1 MARVDGEHAG
11 PKPHALGRMRV
22 SGEHKCG
29 VARVGELAHPDRLE
43 AEPFGRLCPRNGFV
57 ERLACIEERGKARH
71 DFSNIC
77 PVTFA
82 QALFMGLLQGAT
94 ELFPV
99 SSLGHSV
106 LIPSLLHWSFKQ
118 SDPSFVP
125 FLVLLHLGT
134 ATALL
139 ILYREQWIAI
149 IRGFFTAA
157 IPGKIP
163 TDPERLAML
172 LLVGTIPAGILG
184 VFLETRVKALFA
196 SPYAAAGFLVVNGVL
211 MLGFELLRRRA
222 ESKAELDSASRV
234 EQGERVAQAER
245 ISFRAAALV
254 GACQALAFLPGISRS
269 GVTIGGGLVSEP
281 GHQEAARFSFLLATP
296 VILGAGVLEVP
307 QLLSSGVPVAEY
319 LAATV
324 LSGLAAYASGRFFLR
339 HFRSGR
345 LDPYGWYC
353 IAAGTIS

>member
-1 MARVDGEHAG
+1 
-11 PKPHALGRMRV
+11 
-22 SGEHKCG
+22 
-29 VARVGELAHPDRLE
+29 
-43 AEPFGRLCPRNGFV
+43 
-57 ERLACIEERGKARH
+57 
-71 DFSNIC
+71 
-77 PVTFA
+77 
-82 QALFMGLLQGAT
+82 MGLLQGAT

-99 SSLGHSV
+99 SSLGHAV
-106 LIPSLLHWSFKQ
+106 VIPSLLHWQFKQ

-139 ILYREQWIAI
+139 ILYRDQWVAI
-149 IRGFFTAA
+149 IRGFFAAA
-157 IPGKIP
+157 IRGQIKND
-163 TDPERLAML
+163 TERLAML

-222 ESKAELDSASRV
+222 ERKAALDTASRV
-234 EQGERVAQAER
+234 EQEERFAQAER

-269 GVTIGGGLVSEP
+269 GVTIGGGLLA
-281 GHQEAARFSFLLATP
+281 GLRHQEAARFSFLLATP
-296 VILGAGVLEVP
+296 VILAASLVEVP
-307 QLLSSGVPVAEY
+307 QLITSGVPIGEYVA
-319 LAATV
+319 AAV
-324 LSGLAAYASGRFFLR
+324 LSGIAAYASARFLLR
-339 HFRSGR
+339 YFRSGR

-353 IAAGTIS
+353 IAAGLVSLALLGLNL